1 MGKEIKDCILVSG
14 APDDDYEFLK
24 AKIDKNKFI
33 IAADSGYKKLLKI
46 GITPDLIMGDFD
58 SSECPNE
65 NICEIIKLPA
75 EKDYTDTFYC
85 VREAIKR
92 GCKNLDIYC
101 AIGDR
106 FDHTYSNVLCLDYCK
121 KNNVFCRII
130 NKKNRLSLI
139 CEELKRRGLTYET
152 TDGLSKKDTAKL
164 KAACAKIMS
173 ERIERDKQKGVK
185 RTLRFMVA
193 GIPNT
198 GKSTIINTISG
209 GKRAE
214 TGDKAGVTRAN
225 KWVRM
230 GDFELLDTPGTTSPS
245 FENQAYAKHLAYI
258 GSLNDEVLDTE
269 GLALELIK
277 ELSVIAPEKF
287 KEKYSLET
295 LDKEPLGLFDDICK
309 RRGFILKGGVSDY
322 TRCAKAVIDD
332 FRKQRIGKI
341 CLEERP

>member
-1 MGKEIKDCILVSG
+1 MDIQRIQWFPGHMTKALRKTEEDIKLCDGVIYVLDAR
-14 APDDDYEFLK
+14 APFACFNPKLS
-24 AKIDKNKFI
+24 AIFKNK
-33 IAADSGYKKLLKI
+33 
-46 GITPDLIMGDFD
+46 PVV
-58 SSECPNE
+58 
-65 NICEIIKLPA
+65 
-75 EKDYTDTFYC
+75 YC
-85 VREAIKR
+85 V
-92 GCKNLDIYC
+92 
-101 AIGDR
+101 
-106 FDHTYSNVLCLDYCK
+106 
-121 KNNVFCRII
+121 
-130 NKKNRLSLI
+130 NKCDTISSGSLSLI

-164 KAACAKIMS
+164 KAACAKVMN
-173 ERIERDKQKGVK
+173 ERIERDRQKGVK

-277 ELSVIAPEKF
+277 ELCVIAPEKF

-309 RRGFILKGGVSDY
+309 RRGFILRGGVSDY

>member
-1 MGKEIKDCILVSG
+1 MDIQRIQWFPGHMTKALRKTEEDIKLCDGVIYVLDAR
-14 APDDDYEFLK
+14 APFACFNPKLS
-24 AKIDKNKFI
+24 AIFKNK
-33 IAADSGYKKLLKI
+33 
-46 GITPDLIMGDFD
+46 PVV
-58 SSECPNE
+58 
-65 NICEIIKLPA
+65 
-75 EKDYTDTFYC
+75 YC
-85 VREAIKR
+85 V
-92 GCKNLDIYC
+92 
-101 AIGDR
+101 
-106 FDHTYSNVLCLDYCK
+106 
-121 KNNVFCRII
+121 
-130 NKKNRLSLI
+130 NKCDTISSGSLSLI

-164 KAACAKIMS
+164 KAACAKVMS
-173 ERIERDKQKGVK
+173 ERIERDRQKGVK

-287 KEKYSLET
+287 KEKYHYKFSCADLTSSTKSLSDFST
-295 LDKEPLGLFDDICK
+295 IYANAAGLF
-309 RRGFILKGGVSDY
+309 S
-322 TRCAKAVIDD
+322 KAA
-332 FRKQRIGKI
+332 
-341 CLEERP
+341 

>member
-46 GITPDLIMGDFD
+46 GIMPDLIMGDFD

-139 CEELKRRGLTYET
+139 CEER
-152 TDGLSKKDTAKL
+152 SFKKEYDSFSLFAYL
-164 KAACAKIMS
+164 ENCY
-173 ERIERDKQKGVK
+173 GV
-185 RTLRFMVA
+185 R
-193 GIPNT
+193 
-198 GKSTIINTISG
+198 ISG
-209 GKRAE
+209 AYYTAGFFNKDALDIGV
-214 TGDKAGVTRAN
+214 GDQFAQSNFVSSDLCTVSLRKGT
-225 KWVRM
+225 
-230 GDFELLDTPGTTSPS
+230 LLLVES
-245 FENQAYAKHLAYI
+245 
-258 GSLNDEVLDTE
+258 ND
-269 GLALELIK
+269 
-277 ELSVIAPEKF
+277 
-287 KEKYSLET
+287 
-295 LDKEPLGLFDDICK
+295 
-309 RRGFILKGGVSDY
+309 
-322 TRCAKAVIDD
+322 
-332 FRKQRIGKI
+332 
-341 CLEERP
+341 